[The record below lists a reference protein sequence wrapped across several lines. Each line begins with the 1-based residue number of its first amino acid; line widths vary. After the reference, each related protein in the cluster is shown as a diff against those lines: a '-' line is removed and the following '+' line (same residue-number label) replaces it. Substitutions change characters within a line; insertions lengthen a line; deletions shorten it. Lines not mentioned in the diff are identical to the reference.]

1 MMRCCDSRIGC
12 ISIGKAAF
20 DAKPTMT
27 RNANGAAMLAT
38 LHLPIDWYPPHIF
51 DISHMAL
58 NCVSHHQA
66 TSQSSPPLDF
76 VVNGVEVAEYNSNER
91 QREHLLFIGRICPE
105 KGADIALRIAHSL
118 DLPLLVAGPV
128 HPYPS
133 HQAYFAEKV
142 QPQLDQKRRYIGPVG
157 LPEKIQLL
165 AGAQALLIPSL
176 VAETSSL
183 VAMEAASAGTPVI
196 AYRSGALPE
205 VVVDRVTGFIVE
217 SEQQMAE
224 AIKNVHEISA
234 AECRAHARKSFDAD
248 RMATDYLQLYKRILV
263 R

>member
-1 MMRCCDSRIGC
+1 MPIAPDSTIARDIATVQHCDPVSR
-12 ISIGKAAF
+12 
-20 DAKPTMT
+20 
-27 RNANGAAMLAT
+27 
-38 LHLPIDWYPPHIF
+38 
-51 DISHMAL
+51 
-58 NCVSHHQA
+58 HQ
-66 TSQSSPPLDF
+66 
-76 VVNGVEVAEYNSNER
+76 
-91 QREHLLFIGRICPE
+91 
-105 KGADIALRIAHSL
+105 IALRVAHSL

-263 R
+263 RYHCRFPTSRNFGTRAAPHENL